1 MIHPRKERG
10 PLSAPN
16 LRASIR
22 LSKPIERL
30 YYRKCPT
37 RKSLE
42 KGAGP
47 IMGSH

>member
-1 MIHPRKERG
+1 MIDPRKERG
-10 PLSAPN
+10 PLSVPK
-16 LRASIR
+16 LMASIG
-22 LSKPIERL
+22 LSKLIERL

-37 RKSLE
+37 RKPSE